1 MAGQYSESARRT
13 PIRARGLEP
22 LLSGDVTLAWGLL
35 FSAWGIVFL
44 AVIGGDGRCLYYD
57 PLTEHP
63 SWAVGLSLVTFVAG
77 WLIMAAAMM
86 LPASLPLIQ
95 LFAKVMR
102 EQNVRHWQRLVL
114 LFVAAY
120 LAVWSLF
127 ALVTF
132 IGDFGLHRI
141 VESQPWLS
149 QHSSW
154 FAGVALLVAGG
165 FQFSGLK
172 EQCLRVC
179 RHPFGF
185 LTQYYGRGAKATWD
199 LGVRHGLYCLG
210 CCWALMLVMF
220 AVGVAHLT
228 GMLILTAVMAI
239 EKTSTW
245 GRPLVPLVGTALLVW
260 GGWTLVSPD
269 TATMIL
275 TSSRCLSR

>member
-1 MAGQYSESARRT
+1 MRD
-13 PIRARGLEP
+13 RGFELSF
-22 LLSGDVTLAWGLL
+22 SGDAMLAWGLL
-35 FSAWGIVFL
+35 FAGWGIVFL
-44 AVIGGDGRCLYYD
+44 AAVTGDGSCLYFD

-63 SWAVGLSLVTFVAG
+63 SWAIGLSLVTFVAG
-77 WLIMAAAMM
+77 WLIMTVAMM

-102 EQNVRHWQRLVL
+102 EKKVRSWQPLVL
-114 LFVAAY
+114 LFVAGY
-120 LAVWSLF
+120 LAIWSLF
-127 ALVTF
+127 ALITF
-132 IGDFGLHRI
+132 IGDFGLHRL

-154 FAGVALLVAGG
+154 FAGSTLLLAGA

-185 LTQYYGRGAKATWD
+185 LTQYYRRGAGAAWN

-220 AVGVAHLT
+220 SVGVAHLT

-245 GRPLVPLVGTALLVW
+245 GRPLVPLVGAALLS
-260 GGWTLVSPD
+260 G
-269 TATMIL
+269 AA
-275 TSSRCLSR
+275 

>member
-1 MAGQYSESARRT
+1 MAGQSSANART
-13 PIRARGLEP
+13 TGMRDRGLE
-22 LLSGDVTLAWGLL
+22 LLVSGDVTLAWALL
-35 FSAWGIVFL
+35 FFAWGVVFL
-44 AVIGGDGRCLYYD
+44 ASVTGDGRCLEFD
-57 PLTEHP
+57 PLTGRP
-63 SWAVGLSLVTFVAG
+63 SWAVGLSLVTFIAA
-77 WLIMAAAMM
+77 WLIMTVAMM

-102 EQNVRHWQRLVL
+102 EQNVRHSQALVL

-120 LAVWSLF
+120 LTVWSLF
-127 ALVTF
+127 ALITF
-132 IGDFGLHRI
+132 IGDFWLHRI
-141 VESQPWLS
+141 VDSEPWLI
-149 QHSSW
+149 QHSSS
-154 FAGVALLVAGG
+154 FAGITLLLAGA

-185 LTQYYGRGAKATWD
+185 LTQYYRRGARAAWN

-220 AVGVAHLT
+220 SVGVAHLT

-245 GRPLVPLVGTALLVW
+245 GRPLVPLVGAALLVW
-260 GGWTLVSPD
+260 GGLTLLSPD
-269 TATMIL
+269 GATTIL
-275 TSSRCLSR
+275 SSSRCLSR

>member
-1 MAGQYSESARRT
+1 MRDQGFALSF
-13 PIRARGLEP
+13 
-22 LLSGDVTLAWGLL
+22 SGDATLAWGLL
-35 FSAWGIVFL
+35 FAAWGIVFL
-44 AVIGGDGRCLYYD
+44 AAVTGDGSCLYFD
-57 PLTEHP
+57 PLTKHP

-77 WLIMAAAMM
+77 WLIMTVAMM

-102 EQNVRHWQRLVL
+102 EKKVRSWQPLVL

-120 LAVWSLF
+120 LAIWSLF
-127 ALVTF
+127 ALITF
-132 IGDFGLHRI
+132 IGDFGLHRL

-154 FAGVALLVAGG
+154 FAGITLLVAGA

-185 LTQYYGRGAKATWD
+185 LTQYYRRGAGAAWN

-220 AVGVAHLT
+220 SVGVAHLA

-245 GRPLVPLVGTALLVW
+245 GRPLVPLVGAALLVW
-260 GGWTLVSPD
+260 GGLTLLSPD
-269 TATMIL
+269 TATAIL
-275 TSSRCLSR
+275 TGSRCLSR